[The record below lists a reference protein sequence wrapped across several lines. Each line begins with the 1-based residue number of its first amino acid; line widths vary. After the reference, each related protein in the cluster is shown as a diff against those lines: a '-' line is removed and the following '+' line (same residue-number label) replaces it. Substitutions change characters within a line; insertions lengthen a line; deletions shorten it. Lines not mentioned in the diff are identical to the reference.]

1 MPSEAPDVVSPALH
15 DSRFRCNLKFAV
27 LVLTLLPLLMSLGF
41 WQLAR
46 ATTKEQALAAFD
58 LQRSA
63 PPLPLAAVDL
73 SDASPLT
80 GRRVELRGHYLPANA
95 FFLDNRVFRGH
106 VGYELLMPFADASG
120 RIALVNRGW
129 LQAPPTRDKLPPIA
143 TPDEALVL
151 QGRLYFPGTAKRPAL
166 YATAGWPS
174 VVQAIDVEALAAQG
188 LAALALTPSH
198 AWVAPAGGGRPVF
211 GTNPI
216 AFAWPRPTGRHRGGL
231 AAREHEPGPPSGLR
245 RTVVSSGCRAARG
258 VRGRWH

>member
-174 VVQAIDVEALAAQG
+174 VVQAIDVEALAAQAG
-188 LAALALTPSH
+188 VQAFPYLVLLDPGQPGVTEADWPHVNMSPARHRAYAVQWFLLAAGLL
-198 AWVAPAGGGRPVF
+198 VVF
-211 GTNPI
+211 AVGGTNL
-216 AFAWPRPTGRHRGGL
+216 RPWL
-231 AAREHEPGPPSGLR
+231 ATRKQSR
-245 RTVVSSGCRAARG
+245 
-258 VRGRWH
+258 

>member
-80 GRRVELRGHYLPANA
+80 GRSVELRGHYLPANA

-174 VVQAIDVEALAAQG
+174 VVQAVDVEALAAQAG
-188 LAALALTPSH
+188 VQAFPYLVLLDPGQPGVTEADWPHVNMSPARHRAYAVQWFLLAAGLL
-198 AWVAPAGGGRPVF
+198 VVF
-211 GTNPI
+211 AVGGTNL
-216 AFAWPRPTGRHRGGL
+216 RPWL
-231 AAREHEPGPPSGLR
+231 ATRKQSR
-245 RTVVSSGCRAARG
+245 
-258 VRGRWH
+258 

>member
-174 VVQAIDVEALAAQG
+174 VVQAIDVEALAAQAG
-188 LAALALTPSH
+188 VQAFPYLVLLHPGQPGVTEADWPHVNMSPARHRAYAVQWFLLAAGLL
-198 AWVAPAGGGRPVF
+198 VVF
-211 GTNPI
+211 AVGGTNL
-216 AFAWPRPTGRHRGGL
+216 RPWL
-231 AAREHEPGPPSGLR
+231 ATRKQSR
-245 RTVVSSGCRAARG
+245 
-258 VRGRWH
+258 